1 MVTARARYGRWIG
14 GTLPTFIPVPLAG
27 KASAKARKGGKVAE
41 RQGAG
46 ADGEEEEYSIRLKQL
61 RCGGCL
67 RLHAC
72 VFPFLTYQGYSVTG
86 KPKWRPH
93 SHTALSYQG
102 VEIAVA
108 YKSKT
113 HWAQWILLAM
123 WQASVSIHV
132 ACILS

>member
-1 MVTARARYGRWIG
+1 VVTARARYGRWIG

-72 VFPFLTYQGYSVTG
+72 VFPFLTYQ
-86 KPKWRPH
+86 
-93 SHTALSYQG
+93 SHTALSHQG